1 MLGVHVHVRV
11 SKGILLATFLIAL
24 VVLSALGAA
33 HFRAA
38 RVSLGCKEVHTSR
51 DASACR
57 RHYPKTD
64 AIMTMHVGDVTYSRL
79 HVDEISERSTDDML
93 REAGAIAYHLFRG
106 GMAAFGMARIALS
119 MMCSQPQDSGQ
130 VVLCN
135 MMQLTFETIEDE
147 FVAPLPSIVAG
158 TITL

>member
-1 MLGVHVHVRV
+1 MLGVRV

-33 HFRAA
+33 DFKAC
-38 RVSLGCKEVHTSR
+38 RVSLGYNELHTST
-51 DASACR
+51 DAAACHR
-57 RHYPKTD
+57 YYPKTD
-64 AIMTMHVGDVTYSRL
+64 SLMTMHVDDVTYL
-79 HVDEISERSTDDML
+79 YVDEISTDDML
-93 REAGAIAYHLFRG
+93 REAGAIAYYLFRG

-119 MMCSQPQDSGQ
+119 MICGQAQDSGQ

-135 MMQLTFETIEDE
+135 MMQLSFETIEDE
-147 FVAPLPSIVAG
+147 FFAPLPSIVAG